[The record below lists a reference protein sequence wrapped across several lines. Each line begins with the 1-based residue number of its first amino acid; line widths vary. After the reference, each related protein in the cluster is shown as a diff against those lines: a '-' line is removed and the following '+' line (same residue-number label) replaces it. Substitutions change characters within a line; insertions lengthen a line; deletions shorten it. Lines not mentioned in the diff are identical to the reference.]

1 MPFSARGEIPLV
13 LCDETCR
20 TELSDDFSLPD
31 YMPEIVRLLRVGVR
45 VAPAESYLSGGVIKA
60 ACSLGYEVLYVGGD
74 GGVYC
79 TVLPAS
85 CEFSAAI
92 APDCVWEQT
101 KGADIRTD
109 IFPETVVSRVSG
121 AKKLNVKCGM
131 GAKIR
136 AIGKRIVADEQSY
149 PEDGHVQKLFSTVG
163 YSVES
168 FGSNN
173 DVKIV
178 DDIGSLREGE
188 RYLCT
193 DCRVFVEQATAYDGY
208 AECRGTIVMKHLLSG
223 EGGELRSISDKM
235 NFSEIVEAE
244 GMRSGDTVVAFGQ
257 CFEAMMNE
265 EGDTEEG
272 VGASGTVNASVSL
285 AVEGFRREEMRYLK
299 DAYSTSNECSLK
311 TECYRLPVHCTAFN
325 RNMTF
330 GGTESVEKISA
341 LSEGSRIADVFAEAY
356 DGRLELSDSGRYII
370 SGKCRFSLILVNNIV
385 SDGGEISPEYSAA
398 EVELPFKYEC
408 AEEGKSFEIGKVK
421 LENIG
426 ARARIDGDRLELGCE
441 IAIAC
446 DILDSEEAEAVCS
459 LSVGETAER
468 VRNGFTVYYPDKND
482 TLWSISKKY
491 RARVDHT
498 AEENGIELF
507 SDADSE
513 ETMAGVK
520 YMIV

>member
-1 MPFSARGEIPLV
+1 
-13 LCDETCR
+13 
-20 TELSDDFSLPD
+20 
-31 YMPEIVRLLRVGVR
+31 
-45 VAPAESYLSGGVIKA
+45 
-60 ACSLGYEVLYVGGD
+60 
-74 GGVYC
+74 
-79 TVLPAS
+79 
-85 CEFSAAI
+85 
-92 APDCVWEQT
+92 
-101 KGADIRTD
+101 
-109 IFPETVVSRVSG
+109 
-121 AKKLNVKCGM
+121 
-131 GAKIR
+131 
-136 AIGKRIVADEQSY
+136 
-149 PEDGHVQKLFSTVG
+149 
-163 YSVES
+163 
-168 FGSNN
+168 
-173 DVKIV
+173 
-178 DDIGSLREGE
+178 
-188 RYLCT
+188 
-193 DCRVFVEQATAYDGY
+193 
-208 AECRGTIVMKHLLSG
+208 
-223 EGGELRSISDKM
+223 
-235 NFSEIVEAE
+235 
-244 GMRSGDTVVAFGQ
+244 
-257 CFEAMMNE
+257 
-265 EGDTEEG
+265 
-272 VGASGTVNASVSL
+272 
-285 AVEGFRREEMRYLK
+285 
-299 DAYSTSNECSLK
+299 
-311 TECYRLPVHCTAFN
+311 
-325 RNMTF
+325 MTF

-356 DGRLELSDSGRYII
+356 DGRLELSDSGRYLI
-370 SGKCRFSLILVNNIV
+370 SGKCRFSLILVNDIV

-468 VRNGFTVYYPDKND
+468 VKNGFTVYYPDKND